1 MTKKNIY
8 TTWEVNQQIEK
19 YICKHDK
26 LKLISI
32 ICEFLK
38 IGKIILK
45 HDIKM
50 AKRQCKKEMQIARK
64 QPHSQLKIIKLS
76 NMIKNDS
83 NGPPVNHT
91 SLSLCSFAVWLW
103 YSFHKEMQSI
113 TLPLEAG
120 IAL

>member
-1 MTKKNIY
+1 MAKKNIY

-19 YICKHDK
+19 CICKHDK

-45 HDIKM
+45 HDITM

-64 QPHSQLKIIKLS
+64 
-76 NMIKNDS
+76 
-83 NGPPVNHT
+83 
-91 SLSLCSFAVWLW
+91 
-103 YSFHKEMQSI
+103 
-113 TLPLEAG
+113 
-120 IAL
+120 

>member
-1 MTKKNIY
+1 MTTLPQMTYRFELSNFKMPTI
-8 TTWEVNQQIEK
+8 
-19 YICKHDK
+19 
-26 LKLISI
+26 
-32 ICEFLK
+32 FLSE

-91 SLSLCSFAVWLW
+91 SLSLCSFAV
-103 YSFHKEMQSI
+103 
-113 TLPLEAG
+113 
-120 IAL
+120 